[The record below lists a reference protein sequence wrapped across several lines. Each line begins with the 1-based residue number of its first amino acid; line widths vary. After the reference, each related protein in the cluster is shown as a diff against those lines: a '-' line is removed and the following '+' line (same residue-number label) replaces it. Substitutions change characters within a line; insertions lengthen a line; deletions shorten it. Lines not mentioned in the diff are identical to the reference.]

1 MKQARKQES
10 RPQDERAKRAKR
22 EGRLCQYNVKTLLL
36 LRQFSHILQSLKTAT
51 AADEEWVKANE
62 KDRPIHI
69 SVMQDKQ
76 ACPVCFKS
84 KYVKLFAMSG
94 LQQHFRTM
102 HRERFSD
109 DIIKQAKQLTEKL
122 HGDKGQRPFPPLSH
136 KTANGRFF
144 FNPHPPPPPQNGHS
158 KVGKF
163 SNILKAQ
170 FLK

>member
-1 MKQARKQES
+1 MSLSFAES
-10 RPQDERAKRAKR
+10 CETDQKTGKPSAGRASEASEK
-22 EGRLCQYNVKTLLL
+22 GRTTLPYNLKTLLL
-36 LRQFSHILQSLKTAT
+36 LRQFSHILQSLKMAT

-84 KYVKLFAMSG
+84 KYVKLFATSG

-102 HRERFSD
+102 HKERFSD

-122 HGDKGQRPFPPLSH
+122 HGDETKYFLE
-136 KTANGRFF
+136 RFSSF
-144 FNPHPPPPPQNGHS
+144 RREKVSPHLFARQWN
-158 KVGKF
+158 
-163 SNILKAQ
+163 
-170 FLK
+170 